1 MREDEQRNQGGGL
14 QAGRSQDGQAGVL
27 LLFLMAVPSG
37 GSRRGGGHVGT
48 KGGGHTS
55 HQRSPRLTATS
66 GRRGGEKKRGGVGAG
81 RRNVGNAA
89 RTSFGRMRAVGFAGL
104 LGRRSAVSPPPPVC
118 AGMLLQLGR
127 RKSCNSAKRAATRL
141 EGLQLGLN
149 ACNSARGAATRR
161 EELQLSP
168 RAATRPKR
176 AATRPTSCISVLRF
190 LLCGPLAG
198 GLVRDHV

>member
-1 MREDEQRNQGGGL
+1 M
-14 QAGRSQDGQAGVL
+14 

-48 KGGGHTS
+48 EGGGHTG

-66 GRRGGEKKRGGVGAG
+66 GRRGGEKKRGRVGAG

-89 RTSFGRMRAVGFAGL
+89 RTLFGRMRAVGFAGL
-104 LGRRSAVSPPPPVC
+104 WGPRSAVSPPPPVC
-118 AGMLLQLGR
+118 AGMLLPLG

-141 EGLQLGLN
+141 EGLQLGEN

-176 AATRPTSCISVLRF
+176 AATQPTSCISVLGF
-190 LLCGPLAG
+190 LLCGPSSSIEVHVIWQHRRSSSVG
-198 GLVRDHV
+198 GGSISSISS

>member
-1 MREDEQRNQGGGL
+1 M
-14 QAGRSQDGQAGVL
+14 
-27 LLFLMAVPSG
+27 LLFFMAVPSG
-37 GSRRGGGHVGT
+37 GLVGAVGT
-48 KGGGHTS
+48 AGVQEVSIPAISAADARRRPQAAWGG
-55 HQRSPRLTATS
+55 RRA
-66 GRRGGEKKRGGVGAG
+66 GRRGGEKNIGRAGAG

-89 RTSFGRMRAVGFAGL
+89 RTSVGRMRAVGFTGL
-104 LGRRSAVSPPPPVC
+104 LGPRSAVSPPPVC
-118 AGMLLQLGR
+118 AGMLLQVG

-176 AATRPTSCISVLRF
+176 AATQPTSCISVLGF
-190 LLCGPLAG
+190 LLCGPS
-198 GLVRDHV
+198 

>member
-1 MREDEQRNQGGGL
+1 M
-14 QAGRSQDGQAGVL
+14 

-89 RTSFGRMRAVGFAGL
+89 RTSVGRMRAVGFTGL
-104 LGRRSAVSPPPPVC
+104 LGPRFAAVSPPPVC
-118 AGMLLQLGR
+118 AGMLLQVG

-176 AATRPTSCISVLRF
+176 AATQPTSCISVLGF
-190 LLCGPLAG
+190 LLCGPC
-198 GLVRDHV
+198 LVSVTKKHSCCGNKEVTRN